1 MIAYLEGILAE
12 KKPTSAIVDVNGVG
26 YFVFVP
32 FSTYQ
37 RLPEVNQKIKLL
49 THTHVREDAFTL
61 FGFSTLPEKELFEL
75 LLGVNGIGP
84 KSALG
89 ILSSIATEDFYRCIL
104 DEDLSL
110 LTKISG
116 IGKKT
121 AQRLIVELKE
131 KLQKSEVLVGK
142 PVASAKTADAI
153 EQALA
158 ALMSLGYDRIEA
170 REAIQKVKAEKKK
183 WSVEEIVKH
192 ALSNNTRA
200 KLVRI

>member
-37 RLPEVNQKIKLL
+37 RLPEVNQKVKLL

-61 FGFSTLPEKELFEL
+61 FGFVTLPEKELFEL

-89 ILSSIATEDFYRCIL
+89 ILSSIATEEFYRCIL
-104 DEDLSL
+104 DEDLIL

-142 PVASAKTADAI
+142 SMPSAKTADAI
-153 EQALA
+153 EQALT
-158 ALMSLGYDRIEA
+158 ALMSLGYDRMEA
-170 REAIQKVKAEKKK
+170 REAVQKVNPGKKK
-183 WSVEEIVKH
+183 LSVEELVKQ
-192 ALSNNTRA
+192 ALSNNA
-200 KLVRI
+200 KAKSVRI

>member
-26 YFVFVP
+26 YYVYIP

-37 RLPEVNQKIKLL
+37 RLPEISAKVKLL

-61 FGFSTLPEKELFEL
+61 FGFVTLPEKELFEL

-104 DEDLSL
+104 DEDLIL

-142 PVASAKTADAI
+142 PMPSAKTADAI

-170 REAIQKVKAEKKK
+170 REAVQKVNPGKKK
-183 WSVEEIVKH
+183 LSVEELVKQ
-192 ALSNNTRA
+192 ALSNKAQA

>member
-1 MIAYLEGILAE
+1 LIAYLEGILAE

-26 YFVFVP
+26 YSVFVP

-37 RLPEVNQKIKLL
+37 RLPEVNQKVKLL

-61 FGFSTLPEKELFEL
+61 FGFVTLPEKELFGL

-89 ILSSIATEDFYRCIL
+89 ILSSIATEDFYRCII
-104 DEDLSL
+104 DEDLDL

-131 KLQKSEVLVGK
+131 KLQKSDVLVGK
-142 PVASAKTADAI
+142 PMPSAKTADAI

-170 REAIQKVKAEKKK
+170 REAVQKVNSGKKK
-183 WSVEEIVKH
+183 LSVEELVKQ
-192 ALSNNTRA
+192 ALSSTAKA